1 MRRARPLALV
11 VALAFA
17 APVPADAALSIAVP
31 TPVPP
36 LALAAG
42 TTASAFGVVSVTPD
56 VLSPAWSLSVAD
68 TSGGAGHLVR
78 DTGSCS
84 GVEAQ
89 TTNQLTVRATGSV
102 PTTTSAGTKTVSA
115 TPATVANGNGLDPAV
130 RVTFSLAVLP
140 GEVLSSACTM
150 RTTVTYTVQ

>member
-1 MRRARPLALV
+1 VQLARPFLLA
-11 VALAFA
+11 VALTLG
-17 APVPADAALSIAVP
+17 APVSAQAALSIAVP

-56 VLSPAWSLSVAD
+56 LLNPSWSLSVAD
-68 TSGGAGHLVR
+68 TSGGGGHLMR
-78 DTGSCS
+78 GTGSCS
-84 GVEAQ
+84 GVEPQ
-89 TTNQLTVRATGSV
+89 TTNQLTVRAGGSV
-102 PTTTSAGTKTVSA
+102 PATTSAGTKTVSTA
-115 TPATVANGNGLDPAV
+115 PATIASGTALDPAV

-150 RTTVTYTVQ
+150 RTTVTYTLQ

>member
-1 MRRARPLALV
+1 VHARLVAVAALLPV
-11 VALAFA
+11 I
-17 APVPADAALSIAVP
+17 APTSAHAALSIALP

-36 LALAAG
+36 LALTAG
-42 TTASAFGVVSVTPD
+42 ATASSTGVVSVTPD
-56 VLSPAWSLSVAD
+56 PLNPSWSLSVAD
-68 TSGGAGHLVR
+68 TSGAAGHLLR
-78 DTGSCS
+78 GTGTCS

-89 TTNQLTVRATGSV
+89 TANQLRVVAAGSV
-102 PTTTSAGTKTVSA
+102 PTTASAGVKTVSGA
-115 TPATVANGNGLDPAV
+115 AATVASGTLLDPAI